1 MESTVSPAAPPPSE
15 GIPAGATLIDQGQP
29 GSDLFV
35 LDDGELVVERDGI
48 KIATITTPGAMIG
61 EMAVILGRPASATV
75 RAQKPSTVR
84 IIRNARE
91 HLKTDPELTF
101 RLAYMMANRLDATSA
116 LLVDLSRQHA
126 DKPDR
131 GLLGSILAAL
141 YGPDEASNYGSVAR
155 SDLFEGVDSAAR
167 F

>member
-1 MESTVSPAAPPPSE
+1 MESPALPQGE
-15 GIPAGATLIDQGQP
+15 GISAGETLIAQGQD

-35 LDDGELVVERDGI
+35 LEDGELVVERDGI
-48 KIATITTPGAMIG
+48 AIATISTPGAMIG

-75 RAQKPSTVR
+75 RASKPSTVR

-91 HLKTDPELTF
+91 QLRTDPELTF

-126 DKPDR
+126 DKPER
-131 GLLGSILAAL
+131 GLLGTILAAL
-141 YGPDEASNYGSVAR
+141 YGPDQGASYGGVER
-155 SDLFEGVDSAAR
+155 SDLFLGADNAVR